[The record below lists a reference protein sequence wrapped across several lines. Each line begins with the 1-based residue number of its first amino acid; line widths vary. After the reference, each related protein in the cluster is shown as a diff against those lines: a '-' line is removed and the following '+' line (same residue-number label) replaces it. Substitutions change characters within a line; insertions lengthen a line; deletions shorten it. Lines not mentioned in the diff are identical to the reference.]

1 MAFCASYNNSGAHK
15 LFIFYRLAEI
25 IYNLASAME
34 NSVFGCRKF
43 TAEKEAVNIK
53 RLAKI

>member
-1 MAFCASYNNSGAHK
+1 MAFCASYNYSGAHK